1 MFAGVRRGVR
11 DTRIG
16 ARSLNK
22 RALLLIKTGI
32 FFFGN
37 GFWGG
42 FFACKGLSK
51 RDGFSMKKNI

>member
-32 FFFGN
+32 FFSEMVFGEVFLLARASAN
-37 GFWGG
+37 
-42 FFACKGLSK
+42 AT
-51 RDGFSMKKNI
+51 D